1 MEKRWKNKLK
11 YLIINFYTLL
21 LAFIYNI
28 INEMNLLLTKTK
40 EREEIQMKDYL
51 GYKDKVCVVTGVSS
65 GMGEATA
72 KVLLSLGAKVYGI
85 DMNSPKVKNLTSF
98 IKCNLAHKKDI
109 DEAFKIIPDHVD
121 SFFGVAG
128 LSGAKTDY
136 RTTFDCNY
144 TANMYITLKYLTKR
158 MTKGG
163 SIVYCTST
171 AGQEWKRFKREQNK
185 VVHCTTWKEV
195 QEATKKLANSAPS
208 TFAYMYSKRCLSQ
221 FACEQAV
228 NFAKKGIRINNVM
241 PGSTDTG
248 MKQEFQD
255 MVGSEEGL
263 IAEAGLVGRLATSDE
278 MAFPMVFLNSEM
290 ASFISGVDLAVDYVD
305 TCLKELG
312 LKKNLEAV
320 SATNPII
327 CAIAKR
333 MMNKSAN
340 ELKALNEGKSE

>member
-1 MEKRWKNKLK
+1 
-11 YLIINFYTLL
+11 
-21 LAFIYNI
+21 
-28 INEMNLLLTKTK
+28 
-40 EREEIQMKDYL
+40 MKDYF
-51 GYKDKVCVVTGVSS
+51 GYTGKVCVVTGASS

-72 KVLLSLGAKVYGI
+72 KMLVDLGAKVYAI
-85 DMNSPKVKNLTSF
+85 DLNESKVEGLEKF
-98 IKCNLAHKKDI
+98 IKCNLAKKEEV
-109 DEAFKIIPDHVD
+109 DEAFKNIPDHID

-144 TANMYITLKYLTKR
+144 TANMYITLNYLKNR

-171 AGQEWKRFKREQNK
+171 AGLEWKKFKKEQNK
-185 VVHCTTWKEV
+185 VVHAKTWEEV
-195 QEATKKLANSAPS
+195 QKLTKKLASSAPS
-208 TFAYMYSKRCLSQ
+208 TFAYMYSKRCASQ
-221 FACEQAV
+221 FACEQSV
-228 NFAKKGIRINNVM
+228 EFAKLGIRINNVL

-263 IAEAGLVGRLATSDE
+263 IAQAGLAGRLATPEE
-278 MAFPMVFLNSEM
+278 MAYPMVFLNSEM
-290 ASFISGVDLAVDYVD
+290 ASFISGLDMVVDYTD
-305 TCLKELG
+305 TCLKVLG

-327 CAIAKR
+327 CAFAKK
-333 MMNKSAN
+333 MLNKEAKS
-340 ELKALNEGKSE
+340 KALKPGSSEK